1 MNNFKRN
8 VAVMGIVM
16 AAICLTGCSSSVVSL
31 NDDENRVV
39 ARYIA
44 DKLLQNDINYK
55 KTELVYIEPAQEQE
69 PEEQPAAQPTDASRP
84 TEAPVLNYQEPQDNS
99 QDDIDS
105 MDNWEEF
112 FTTDEWS
119 ITYSSYDTYKTYPE
133 KSDVY
138 SINASEGNQ
147 LLVLFFDVKNLTDKK
162 IKVNLSDSRLNY
174 KLYIG
179 DTGYNPQIAVLE
191 NGGLMYLKASIPAG
205 KTEKAELVFE
215 VPEGIKFAD
224 MRLDVLKDIDDD
236 MDVANADIGEENEDI
251 DVTNDDTDEE
261 NDDFYVANAMWRDY

>member
-1 MNNFKRN
+1 MKNFKRN
-8 VAVMGIVM
+8 AAVMGIMM
-16 AAICLTGCSSSVVSL
+16 AAIYLTGCSSSIVAL
-31 NDDENRVV
+31 NDYETKVV
-39 ARYIA
+39 ARYVA

-55 KTELVYIEPAQEQE
+55 KTELVYIEPTQDSQEE
-69 PEEQPAAQPTDASRP
+69 VPETPAPEPTDAPVP
-84 TEAPVLNYQEPQDNS
+84 TEAPVTDSPDTPGEPSDEG
-99 QDDIDS
+99 DIISDWS
-105 MDNWEEF
+105 KF

-138 SINASEGNQ
+138 SINASDGNQ

-162 IKVNLSDSRLNY
+162 IKVNLSDLKLNY

-179 DTGYNPQIAVLE
+179 DAGYNPQIAVLE

-215 VPEGIKFAD
+215 VPKDIKFAD
-224 MRLDVLKDIDDD
+224 MRLDVVKD
-236 MDVANADIGEENEDI
+236 NGEK
-251 DVTNDDTDEE
+251 
-261 NDDFYVANAMWRDY
+261 

>member
-1 MNNFKRN
+1 MSNFKRN
-8 VAVMGIVM
+8 IAVMGIMM
-16 AAICLTGCSSSVVSL
+16 AAIYLTGCSSSIVAL
-31 NDDENRVV
+31 NDDENKMV

-55 KTELVYIEPAQEQE
+55 KTELVYIEPTQDSQEE
-69 PEEQPAAQPTDASRP
+69 VPETPAPVQPTDAIAP
-84 TEAPVLNYQEPQDNS
+84 TETSVPTETPVTDNTDTPGEPSDEG
-99 QDDIDS
+99 DIISDWS
-105 MDNWEEF
+105 KF

-138 SINASEGNQ
+138 SINASDGNQ

-162 IKVNLSDSRLNY
+162 IKVNLSDLKLDY

-179 DTGYNPQIAVLE
+179 DAAYNPQIAVLE

-215 VPEGIKFAD
+215 VPKDIKFAD
-224 MRLDVLKDIDDD
+224 MRLDVVKD
-236 MDVANADIGEENEDI
+236 NGEKK
-251 DVTNDDTDEE
+251 
-261 NDDFYVANAMWRDY
+261 

>member
-1 MNNFKRN
+1 MKNFKRN
-8 VAVMGIVM
+8 VAVMGIMM
-16 AAICLTGCSSSVVSL
+16 AAIYLTGCSSSIVAL
-31 NDDENRVV
+31 NDDENKVV

-55 KTELVYIEPAQEQE
+55 KTELVYIEPTQAPQEE
-69 PEEQPAAQPTDASRP
+69 VPETPAPVQPTDAPVP
-84 TEAPVLNYQEPQDNS
+84 TEAPVTDNPDTSGEPSDEG
-99 QDDIDS
+99 DIIRDWS
-105 MDNWEEF
+105 KF

-162 IKVNLSDSRLNY
+162 IKVNLSDYKLDY

-179 DTGYNPQIAVLE
+179 DAGYNPQIAVLE

-215 VPEGIKFAD
+215 VPKDIKFAD
-224 MRLDVLKDIDDD
+224 MRLDVVKDK
-236 MDVANADIGEENEDI
+236 
-251 DVTNDDTDEE
+251 DEKK
-261 NDDFYVANAMWRDY
+261 